1 MLLKLL
7 IVKHKY
13 KQNYLGINRGFALA
27 LVLFSL
33 AAISLIV
40 GLIVK
45 AAFVDGSLSNSQTD
59 RSVSKQMAE
68 LALVDARD
76 DIMCNLKINGGVRSD
91 SDRTFN
97 YKIPFYGKIADDTCV
112 GGLCGRNTSTTTQF
126 WDSLHSASSFTL
138 GFATYGQ
145 FTGKISFNNNI
156 TGTAQYPRYIIET
169 IQTNI
174 YTGNPVDNEYQY
186 RITAVGYGRYSAK
199 VYTKLQIIFR
209 AYKQTCGYNYS
220 ATRNSYQE

>member
-97 YKIPFYGKIADDTCV
+97 YNIPFYGKIADDTCV

-126 WDSLHSASSFTL
+126 WDSLHSASAFIL
-138 GFATYGQ
+138 GFAT
-145 FTGKISFNNNI
+145 
-156 TGTAQYPRYIIET
+156 
-169 IQTNI
+169 
-174 YTGNPVDNEYQY
+174 
-186 RITAVGYGRYSAK
+186 
-199 VYTKLQIIFR
+199 
-209 AYKQTCGYNYS
+209 
-220 ATRNSYQE
+220 